1 MRLLVFYDSEIE
13 DKWRDS
19 YLKAISSNIPDAE
32 FFAVKT
38 GKIINEKLN
47 TKNDRLLLVEP
58 LTEGVKN
65 QLLAYIEE
73 KPELDIEGAYTDK
86 LTITAEAVLK
96 VLKDVKGKEIAI
108 LNQSKVLGK
117 SLAIELIKQGANVH
131 SLNSKGDLFN
141 IKKANWLITATG
153 DKNFQFAKKDL
164 KGFTRIIDLSE
175 DTTLKKSIRRVP
187 TIEALKSRLE
197 ECQAQI
203 RKPNTWG

>member
-19 YLKAISSNIPDAE
+19 YLKAISSNIPDSE

-38 GKIINEKLN
+38 GKKINEKLN
-47 TKNDRLLLVEP
+47 TKNDKLLLVEP

-73 KPELDIEGAYTDK
+73 KPKLDIEGAYTDK

-96 VLKDVKGKEIAI
+96 VLKNVKGKEIVI

-117 SLAIELIKQGANVH
+117 SLAIELIKRGANVH
-131 SLNSKGDLFN
+131 SLNSKGDIFN
-141 IKKANWLITATG
+141 VKKAYWLITATG

-164 KGFTRIIDLSE
+164 KVFTRIIDLSE

-187 TIEALKSRLE
+187 TVEVLKSRLE

>member
-19 YLKAISSNIPDAE
+19 YLKAISSNIPDVE
-32 FFAVKT
+32 FFEVRT

-47 TKNDRLLLVEP
+47 TEKDRLLLVEP

-96 VLKDVKGKEIAI
+96 VLKNIKGKEIVI

-131 SLNSKGDLFN
+131 SLNSKGDIFN
-141 IKKANWLITATG
+141 VKKAYWLITATG

-164 KGFTRIIDLSE
+164 KGFTRIIDLSD

-187 TIEALKSRLE
+187 TVEVLKSRLE
-197 ECQAQI
+197 KCQAQI
-203 RKPNTWG
+203 KKHNTWG